1 MLRTRKSILLL
12 MLAVVSLWGCSKAP
26 DDGTLADSLKARFFS
41 DPMLKTEPIS
51 IEVHNGEVT
60 LSGEVSNDGLKAQAT
75 ELARAVPGV
84 KKVNDQM
91 LVKPAMAAEL
101 PPGPGA
107 GQQLQGSAPPVVAE
121 PPPPPKKPPV
131 RAAPPPPQPKRVTIP
146 EGTDVRIQMID
157 SVNSDKNQIG
167 STFQASLQSPIVVG
181 DQVVVPKGADVSVK
195 LVDAKSSGKFK
206 GSSGLVLSLDSL
218 QYQGVRYPLQST
230 TYEQVGQSRGKQ
242 TAKRVGLGAG
252 IGTAIGAIA
261 GGGKGAAI
269 GAGIGAGAGVATQ
282 VFTKGKKVQVP
293 SETVLDF
300 KLEAPVQLTLK
311 PTQHKKT
318 QGDQGSADQP

>member
-1 MLRTRKSILLL
+1 MLRKRKSILLL
-12 MLAVVSLWGCSKAP
+12 MLALVSLWGCSKAP
-26 DDGTLADSLKARFFS
+26 ADATLADSLKARFFS
-41 DPMLKTEPIS
+41 DPLLKAEPIG
-51 IEVHNGEVT
+51 IEVRNGEVT
-60 LSGEVSNDGLKAQAT
+60 LSGEVSNDGVKGQAGD
-75 ELARAVPGV
+75 LARAVPGV
-84 KKVNDQM
+84 TKVNDQL
-91 LVKPAMAAEL
+91 LVKPAMAAQL
-101 PPGPGA
+101 PPVPEP
-107 GQQLQGSAPPVVAE
+107 GQQLQGSGPTGVVE
-121 PPPPPKKPPV
+121 PPPPPKKQPAP
-131 RAAPPPPQPKRVTIP
+131 AAPPPPQPRRVTIP

-181 DQVVVPKGADVSVK
+181 SEVVVPKGADVSVK

-206 GSSGLVLSLDSL
+206 GSSGLLLALDSL
-218 QYQGVRYPLQST
+218 QFQGSRYPLSST

-311 PTQHKKT
+311 PKQHKKT
-318 QGDQGSADQP
+318 QGEE